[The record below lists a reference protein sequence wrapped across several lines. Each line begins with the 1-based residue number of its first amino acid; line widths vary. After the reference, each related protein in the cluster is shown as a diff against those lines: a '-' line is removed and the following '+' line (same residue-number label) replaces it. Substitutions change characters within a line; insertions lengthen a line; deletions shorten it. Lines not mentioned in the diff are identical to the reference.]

1 MGALTRRG
9 RIPSPLPPQ
18 RLVLPPRALR
28 LSRCP
33 SYGVSTCSSI
43 DCTSYRS
50 ADALATR
57 PSHGSQP
64 APRWLGLAP
73 SPHKV
78 ETAVSATLSLPQL
91 SNAPPACLTSHRHCP
106 WTSHT
111 FVSRTFGSIRLPC
124 LTRPSRRAL
133 PAPTCHYQGHTPL
146 RMSFEPNNASPQS
159 AAEQTELS
167 LTLLSCRV
175 IGSGERGCPGQRVS
189 RPRGLLRGKR
199 V

>member
-1 MGALTRRG
+1 MLRSECRDWCTGGGHGLALTVRRCTIAG
-9 RIPSPLPPQ
+9 IANFPPQPSPLPPQ

-146 RMSFEPNNASPQS
+146 RMSFEPNNAFSRATPF
-159 AAEQTELS
+159 
-167 LTLLSCRV
+167 
-175 IGSGERGCPGQRVS
+175 GCDR
-189 RPRGLLRGKR
+189 
-199 V
+199 